1 MKTMNMNQM
10 RMCCSCCCS
19 IQMMRNDKENIN
31 QHINKYKEEKNM
43 KTRVFQIA
51 LVLGLQFSLA
61 ANAQTEKV
69 TLHVPNFAR
78 PLVEKWVTE
87 YQRTNT
93 RVDFQFSGK
102 SQNSDNN
109 ISLST
114 DDDAVLV
121 ARYAV
126 LPVIAKGSEA
136 AELIGRHS
144 LNARKLKSL
153 FFVNDEQDDDQ
164 DESKLNRQLHV
175 ITGNSQQ
182 SASRLYATH
191 FKEEIVNYKGKKI
204 QGDDSF
210 LTLAISRDPLG
221 ITVNSLSNIFDLESR
236 KVRQTLA
243 LVPLDID
250 RQGRQVL
257 SEGRLDDIIALLEEE
272 QYAEIPVGKVGF
284 DYNHANP
291 ILNGFVQW
299 VLQNGTQY
307 VHQYGLLSL
316 SQKDLTAQ
324 ERKVQHKELAQK

>member
-1 MKTMNMNQM
+1 
-10 RMCCSCCCS
+10 
-19 IQMMRNDKENIN
+19 
-31 QHINKYKEEKNM
+31 M

-51 LVLGLQFSLA
+51 LLLGLQLSLSA
-61 ANAQTEKV
+61 SAQTEKV
-69 TLHVPNFAR
+69 TLRVPNFAR

-87 YQRTNT
+87 YQKTNT
-93 RVDFQFSGK
+93 GVDFQFSGK
-102 SQNSDNN
+102 SQDSDNS
-109 ISLST
+109 ISLTT

-126 LPVIAKGSEA
+126 LPVTAKDSEA
-136 AELIGRHS
+136 AELIGTHS

-164 DESKLNRQLHV
+164 DESKLDQKLHV
-175 ITGNSQQ
+175 ITGNSQL
-182 SASRLYATH
+182 SASRLYAAH

-204 QGDDSF
+204 QGDDSY

-221 ITVNSLSNIFDLESR
+221 VTVNSLSNIFDLKSR
-236 KVRQTLA
+236 QVRQPLA

-257 SEGRLDDIIALLEEE
+257 SEGRLDDIITLLEEE

-291 ILNGFVQW
+291 VLNSFVQW

-316 SQKDLTAQ
+316 SHKDLTAQ
-324 ERKVQHKELAQK
+324 QRKVEQKDLARK